1 MSMIGEGKLTI
12 DPLTIHSHLNPTTKE
27 SGVVLEVE
35 AVSKWISI
43 RANTA
48 VFANMFYYE
57 C

>member
-1 MSMIGEGKLTI
+1 MIGEGKLTI